1 MAKRTMI
8 FIVMFCLSALALGYA
23 ADGNEGT
30 WKLNEKKS
38 KIAAGAARNNTVT
51 YTAVGDSYK
60 CVTDGSDGSGKAI
73 HSEWTGKFDGKD
85 YPVTGDPGS
94 DTRSLKKVD
103 NRHYKL
109 VNKKDGKE
117 TITGAVELSTDGKTR
132 VLTTQWKD
140 ANGKEKTSTAVYD
153 KQ

>member
-1 MAKRTMI
+1 
-8 FIVMFCLSALALGYA
+8 MFCLSALALGYA
-23 ADGNEGT
+23 ADANEGT

-51 YTAVGDSYK
+51 YTAAGDSYK
-60 CVTDGSDGSGKAI
+60 CVTDGSDGSGKPL
-73 HSEWTGKFDGKD
+73 HSEWTGKFDGND
-85 YPVTGDPGS
+85 YPVTGDPGA
-94 DTRSLKKVD
+94 DTRSIKKVD

-109 VNKKDGKE
+109 VSKRDGKE
-117 TITGAVELSTDGKTR
+117 SMTGAIEFSTDGKTR

-140 ANGKEKTSTAVYD
+140 ASGKDKSSTAVYD